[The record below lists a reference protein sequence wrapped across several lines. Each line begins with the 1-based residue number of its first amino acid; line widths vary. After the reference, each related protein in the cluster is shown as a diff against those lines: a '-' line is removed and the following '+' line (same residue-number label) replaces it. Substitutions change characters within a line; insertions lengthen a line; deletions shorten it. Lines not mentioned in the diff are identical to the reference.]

1 VVVSADNKEARFKEA
16 ARMTTEQQVQHPDIE
31 WCKQV
36 VRSNKGDRVTT
47 EELDTIQ
54 WNGLM
59 GCYLMQWR
67 GMTLGIETDGHI
79 HS

>member
-1 VVVSADNKEARFKEA
+1 MRNWKTVTERCSSHTGEGVTHPDLQWARDCVKANKE
-16 ARMTTEQQVQHPDIE
+16 
-31 WCKQV
+31 
-36 VRSNKGDRVTT
+36 DRVTD

-54 WNGLM
+54 WNDLM

>member
-1 VVVSADNKEARFKEA
+1 MKSADDKEARFAEA
-16 ARMTTEQQVQHPDIE
+16 KSEVKHPDIAWAE
-31 WCKQV
+31 RTVKDY
-36 VRSNKGDRVTT
+36 KGDRVTDK
-47 EELDTIQ
+47 ELETIW

>member
-1 VVVSADNKEARFKEA
+1 
-16 ARMTTEQQVQHPDIE
+16 MTTEQQVQHPDIE
-31 WCKQV
+31 WCRRV
-36 VRSNKGDRVTT
+36 VRSNKGDRVTA
-47 EELDTIQ
+47 EELDTIW

>member
-1 VVVSADNKEARFKEA
+1 MSKPQWETKVERTDSHTGKGVE
-16 ARMTTEQQVQHPDIE
+16 HPDLNWARE
-31 WCKQV
+31 CVKA
-36 VRSNKGDRVTT
+36 NKGDRVT
-47 EELDTIQ
+47 EAELETL
-54 WNGLM
+54 WWHGLM

>member
-1 VVVSADNKEARFKEA
+1 
-16 ARMTTEQQVQHPDIE
+16 
-31 WCKQV
+31 V

-47 EELDTIQ
+47 EELDTIW